1 MFLVDT
7 LRFVPENWKKK
18 PTTISNQR
26 NSTKTEVRLKANKKL
41 NTKSFLLKDTAQRK
55 VEPLE
60 QVHINSRRESINT
73 QINMPGFEACRA
85 AIICLL

>member
-1 MFLVDT
+1 L
-7 LRFVPENWKKK
+7 EKK

-73 QINMPGFEACRA
+73 QINMHGFEACRA